1 MPAYSRGLCPPTVKN
16 RVRLQSMIV
25 SADCQGL
32 CPPTVKNYVRLQSW
46 IMSAYS
52 QGLCSPT
59 VKDYVR
65 LQSGTV
71 SAYSQGICPL
81 TVRDCVR
88 LQSRIMSADSQ
99 GLCPPTSRLP
109 TPPWTL
115 HSLVL
120 SAVVIHVVITAGL
133 PAYFS
138 TEDVISRGII
148 CTCIDGSLQ
157 LFLLRPLGHPP
168 TRALD
173 CSSSSS
179 SVIII
184 IRRVSLGAASRT
196 KHPHCGEPVWP
207 GG

>member
-1 MPAYSRGLCPPTVKN
+1 M
-16 RVRLQSMIV
+16 
-25 SADCQGL
+25 SADSQGL
-32 CPPTVKNYVRLQSW
+32 CPPTVKNYVRPLSR
-46 IMSAYS
+46 ITSAYS
-52 QGLCSPT
+52 QGLCPPT

-71 SAYSQGICPL
+71 SAYSQGLCPL

-88 LQSRIMSADSQ
+88 LLPDF
-99 GLCPPTSRLP
+99 P

-148 CTCIDGSLQ
+148 CTCVDGSLQ
-157 LFLLRPLGHPP
+157 RFLLRPLGHPP
-168 TRALD
+168 DESPRLF
-173 CSSSSS
+173 
-179 SVIII
+179 III
-184 IRRVSLGAASRT
+184 ISHHHHTTSFVRGRQPDQTPAL
-196 KHPHCGEPVWP
+196 W
-207 GG
+207 